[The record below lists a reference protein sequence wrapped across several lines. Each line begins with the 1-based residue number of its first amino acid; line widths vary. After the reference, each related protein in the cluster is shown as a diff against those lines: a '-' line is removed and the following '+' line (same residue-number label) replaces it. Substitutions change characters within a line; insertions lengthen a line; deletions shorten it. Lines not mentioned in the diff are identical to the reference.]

1 MEKRIDGILL
11 IDKEEGESSFGVVK
25 KIRRCL
31 KQRKVG
37 HAGTLDP
44 FATGL
49 LTVLLGQGTKI
60 SRFIMAGRKTYETI
74 VRLGVETDTYDSTGK
89 VKYTNRVPDIGFEY
103 VEEIIQNFT
112 GTIKQVP
119 PVYSA
124 VRYNGKRAY
133 ELARKGEV
141 FELIPRKVHINSI
154 EILSLKIPD
163 ITLRISCSSG
173 TYVRSLGHDI
183 GQALGVGGHLIYLR
197 RLASGNFSVMN
208 AIKSDEIR
216 QNYSTYIL
224 ANKIIPL
231 CDALPDMIDIK
242 IDGQIANKI
251 RRGYQPVRKELRGVE
266 SLVEQGT
273 EYFKLSIGS
282 DLVAIANILNDGG
295 SKNDRIKIERVFFDN
310 CS

>member
-1 MEKRIDGILL
+1 
-11 IDKEEGESSFGVVK
+11 
-25 KIRRCL
+25 
-31 KQRKVG
+31 
-37 HAGTLDP
+37 
-44 FATGL
+44 
-49 LTVLLGQGTKI
+49 
-60 SRFIMAGRKTYETI
+60 
-74 VRLGVETDTYDSTGK
+74 
-89 VKYTNRVPDIGFEY
+89 
-103 VEEIIQNFT
+103 
-112 GTIKQVP
+112 
-119 PVYSA
+119 
-124 VRYNGKRAY
+124 
-133 ELARKGEV
+133 
-141 FELIPRKVHINSI
+141 
-154 EILSLKIPD
+154 
-163 ITLRISCSSG
+163 
-173 TYVRSLGHDI
+173 LGHDI

-208 AIKSDEIR
+208 AIKSEEIR